1 LTNSPKG
8 NEKQEVFQQIY
19 LQEKDKLKRGR
30 VKQEIFALIHIH
42 TLKGINILRKGI
54 NTLRKGI
61 KEKARLNQKP

>member
-54 NTLRKGI
+54 